1 MSSAQGNAL
10 KPLVIK
16 MVMVRVVYSCVQVNI
31 FSLRRHT
38 AAAYRDCENREFS
51 NVQSIQNKPA
61 LVAEWLAHSAAMC
74 SRA

>member
-1 MSSAQGNAL
+1 
-10 KPLVIK
+10 
-16 MVMVRVVYSCVQVNI
+16 VQVNI